1 MPAAVRAVRKY
12 ATLSLIGIA
21 GLLLLAVH
29 TPAACARLFHL
40 HAVAS
45 TPKPD
50 HGEKDVRKTISALED
65 EWHTAALSNDVAAV
79 DRLLAEDYVGIGP
92 DGTIASKADELA
104 ARRSGLRK
112 LTQLDVVER
121 KIRVYGT
128 TAVVTSRAVV
138 SGMYD
143 SMPLHGEFRY
153 TRVYNLSRGQWRI
166 VSFEASPIAAD
177 QKH

>member
-1 MPAAVRAVRKY
+1 MP
-12 ATLSLIGIA
+12 SLFAMVGVMGAA
-21 GLLLLAVH
+21 GLMLAAAQ
-29 TPAACARLFHL
+29 TPVAYGGWIEL
-40 HAVAS
+40 HAVLSA
-45 TPKPD
+45 PRPD
-50 HGEKDVRKTISALED
+50 HGEKEIHRAISALED
-65 EWHTAALSNDVAAV
+65 QWHAAALSNDVGTV

-104 ARRSGLRK
+104 ARRGGLRK

-143 SMPLHGEFRY
+143 TMPLSGEFRY
-153 TRVYNLSRGQWRI
+153 TRVYNLSHGQWHI
-166 VSFEASPIAAD
+166 VSFEASPITAGR
-177 QKH
+177 KH